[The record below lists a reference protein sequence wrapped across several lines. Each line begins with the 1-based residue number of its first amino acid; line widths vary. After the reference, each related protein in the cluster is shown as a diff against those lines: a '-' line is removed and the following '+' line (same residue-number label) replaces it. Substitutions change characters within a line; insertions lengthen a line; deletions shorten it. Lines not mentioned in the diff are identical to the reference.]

1 MFQAITLIMQVPL
14 FAMVLGVIAY
24 SKTFQDIIG
33 EKGCH
38 ASVWIVRSSF
48 YWGIVC
54 GFIMALYR
62 LTCMKGKRYQV
73 NYLIGVA
80 FGLQIFLIT
89 NTVSN
94 LESNA
99 AYQFCMGREI
109 PKSVPTNTPYITDK
123 ILRARVVIML
133 LGLVSSEF
141 LIYLYI
147 LHDQQRHNDKHL
159 QQKIIN
165 KVTFKNRKEKNI
177 ITLKGQICIF
187 ATKMATIIL
196 ILITKILNLQL
207 FNVNSYPFLT
217 ILSPTGRWRGS

>member
-1 MFQAITLIMQVPL
+1 
-14 FAMVLGVIAY
+14 
-24 SKTFQDIIG
+24 
-33 EKGCH
+33 
-38 ASVWIVRSSF
+38 
-48 YWGIVC
+48 
-54 GFIMALYR
+54 MALYR

-73 NYLIGVA
+73 NYFIGVA

-94 LESNA
+94 LESNP
-99 AYQFCMGREI
+99 AYQFCMGRKI
-109 PKSVPTNTPYITDK
+109 PELAITGPHYITDK
-123 ILRARVVIML
+123 ILRARVVFML

-147 LHDQQRHNDKHL
+147 LHDQQKHNSKHL

-177 ITLKGQICIF
+177 ITLNGQICIF

-196 ILITKILNLQL
+196 ILITKILKVQL
-207 FNVNSYPFLT
+207 FNVNSYPILA
-217 ILSPTGRWRGS
+217 ILSPFITAFAQILSSHEIRRYLMSKLN

>member
-1 MFQAITLIMQVPL
+1 M
-14 FAMVLGVIAY
+14 
-24 SKTFQDIIG
+24 
-33 EKGCH
+33 
-38 ASVWIVRSSF
+38 
-48 YWGIVC
+48 
-54 GFIMALYR
+54 
-62 LTCMKGKRYQV
+62 
-73 NYLIGVA
+73 A
-80 FGLQIFLIT
+80 FGLQVFLIT

-94 LESNA
+94 LESNP
-99 AYQFCMGREI
+99 AYQFCMGQEI

-217 ILSPTGRWRGS
+217 ILSPFITAFAQILSSHEIRRYLMSKLNWKIKTYFEMHVLNLFLGHTFDVTNE